1 MQYTACSGVAPCV
14 RVYNEDLRLSRG
26 AKIMA
31 ADPKK
36 VYPSGLTIAEAE
48 ELHSHV
54 INGTRTF
61 GAIAVVA
68 HALAYV
74 LTPWLH

>member
-1 MQYTACSGVAPCV
+1 M
-14 RVYNEDLRLSRG
+14 
-26 AKIMA
+26 

-36 VYPSGLTIAEAE
+36 VYPSGLSIAEAE

-54 INGTRTF
+54 INGTRAF
-61 GAIAVVA
+61 GAIAVLA
-68 HALAYV
+68 HFLSYA

>member
-1 MQYTACSGVAPCV
+1 M
-14 RVYNEDLRLSRG
+14 
-26 AKIMA
+26 

-36 VYPSGLTIAEAE
+36 IYPSGLSIEEAE

-54 INGTRTF
+54 INGTRMF
-61 GAIAVVA
+61 GAIAVMA
-68 HALAYV
+68 HFLAYV

>member
-1 MQYTACSGVAPCV
+1 
-14 RVYNEDLRLSRG
+14 
-26 AKIMA
+26 MA

-36 VYPSGLTIAEAE
+36 VYPSGLSIEEAE

-54 INGTRTF
+54 ITGTRTF
-61 GAIAVVA
+61 GAAAVLA

>member
-1 MQYTACSGVAPCV
+1 M
-14 RVYNEDLRLSRG
+14 
-26 AKIMA
+26 

-36 VYPSGLTIAEAE
+36 YPSGLTIEEAE

-54 INGTRTF
+54 INGTRAF
-61 GAIAVVA
+61 GAIAVMA
-68 HALAYV
+68 HFLAYV

>member
-1 MQYTACSGVAPCV
+1 M
-14 RVYNEDLRLSRG
+14 
-26 AKIMA
+26 

-36 VYPSGLTIAEAE
+36 VYPTGLTIAEAE

-54 INGTRTF
+54 INGTRAF
-61 GAIAVVA
+61 GAIAVFA
-68 HALAYV
+68 HFLAYA